1 MTSGWISPTI
11 HIYAPDAETVSIGR
25 RECLDCKRN
34 SYFTAIFTEYFG
46 WDTTCLNCGRSWC
59 DGEWMP
65 LDFVPQSRQR
75 SKDDAKKRWRRNRE
89 RISQGTN

>member
-11 HIYAPDAETVSIGR
+11 HIHAPDASLVEIVR
-25 RECLDCKRN
+25 RVCHDCSRRA
-34 SYFTAIFTEYFG
+34 YFTAIFTEWYG

-65 LDFVPQSRQR
+65 LDFCRQSRQR
-75 SKDDAKKRWRRNRE
+75 SIDAAKRRWRNSRRKVNE
-89 RISQGTN
+89 